1 MDVLGQILLDLVQM
15 GPHLPLRLGGIPGQ
29 DGVHNIAVGHDRV
42 LHVLLHLEGLA
53 AEGLHSLAHMA
64 VDLDHQCVPAAL
76 HDGAVELL
84 VQAAD
89 HSRVP
94 LLNGA

>member
-1 MDVLGQILLDLVQM
+1 MFWVRSSWTLSRWARIS
-15 GPHLPLRLGGIPGQ
+15 RSAWAASRGQ